1 MTDQIQN
8 GIFHLRQNN
17 ISSLCS
23 EGLQESTDLI
33 SKEPS
38 QNLARVK
45 SQSQLA
51 HSTHCLSDSE
61 EKDLLTPLKETLLVV
76 EPKGTTTFSQKEE
89 KQLSSPPKISSE
101 GSVSGSRKKTPD
113 LLTEALQS
121 SLTIRWAYY
130 FSLLGGEDERAW
142 FSEMLVNRQKLI
154 SQQTYFHRS
163 IWLWELLAFTGLCWR
178 YIIERLSE
186 LFNVL
191 PKN

>member
-1 MTDQIQN
+1 
-8 GIFHLRQNN
+8 
-17 ISSLCS
+17 
-23 EGLQESTDLI
+23 
-33 SKEPS
+33 
-38 QNLARVK
+38 
-45 SQSQLA
+45 
-51 HSTHCLSDSE
+51 
-61 EKDLLTPLKETLLVV
+61 
-76 EPKGTTTFSQKEE
+76 
-89 KQLSSPPKISSE
+89 
-101 GSVSGSRKKTPD
+101 VSGSRKKTPD